1 MNSKLGRQHTKAHW
15 QPLSVHLWASYTY
28 PTHDVNDVMC
38 EGWPH
43 HRGLRSLL
51 FSNSDVGS
59 FMSHKNQISV
69 SAWDGTY
76 GFSPL
81 SEKTR
86 KSNRLQMSLQRQ
98 LFLLSYLKTLSV
110 GPTGVQTRDLPLSRP
125 ALSHAWMKLNM
136 YQWWPEKRI
145 NNTTLKK
152 KKINQRCL
160 HPFQLDLARRLV
172 PAVLPLPTHNKHII
186 SPILFREISINFYK
200 VYLTFRQQSS
210 ITYIVYVHILYSA
223 SNKMDKDFLV

>member
-1 MNSKLGRQHTKAHW
+1 MSFLYLPNPWCEWCDVWRLTTPPGSTFPTLFKQWCGFFYVPQEPDKCKC
-15 QPLSVHLWASYTY
+15 LS
-28 PTHDVNDVMC
+28 
-38 EGWPH
+38 
-43 HRGLRSLL
+43 R
-51 FSNSDVGS
+51 
-59 FMSHKNQISV
+59 
-69 SAWDGTY
+69 TY